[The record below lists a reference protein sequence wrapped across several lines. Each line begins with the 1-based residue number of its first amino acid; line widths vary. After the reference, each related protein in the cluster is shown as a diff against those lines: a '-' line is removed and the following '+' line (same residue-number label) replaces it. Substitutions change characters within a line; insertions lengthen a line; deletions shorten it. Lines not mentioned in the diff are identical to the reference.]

1 MYKSLK
7 SQVKDIDSKGL
18 VVVAANAFG
27 NVDVQGD
34 MSMTGS
40 FAKTIQ
46 ENFNRVKWFL
56 NHDTTLLLGVP
67 VAAQETPQYLEITGQ
82 LNMNKEMSRN
92 IFEDYKLYAEYGK
105 TLEHSIGVDA
115 IKWSQEGTIRKVSEW
130 RLWEFSTLTAWG
142 ANENTPMLSIKDAKS
157 EMDWLNLRLDKGK
170 YTDEKFLEI
179 EKQIQL
185 LKSLIEEPA
194 IATPTTEPIDWKSL
208 SDTFIQ
214 SLKK

>member
-7 SQVKDIDSKGL
+7 SQVKDVTNQGL

-34 MSMTGS
+34 MSVNGS
-40 FAKTIQ
+40 FSKTIN
-46 ENFNRVKWFL
+46 ENFARVKWFL

-67 VAAQETPQYLEITGQ
+67 VSAQETPQYLEITGQ

-105 TLEHSIGVDA
+105 SLEHSIGVDA
-115 IKWSQEGTIRKVSEW
+115 IKWSMEGQIRKVTEW
-130 RLWEFSTLTAWG
+130 KLWEFSTLTAWG
-142 ANENTPMLSIKDAKS
+142 ANEKTPMLSIKDAKG
-157 EMDWLNLRLDKGK
+157 EMDWLNLKLDKGN
-170 YTDEKFLEI
+170 YTDEKFKEI

-185 LKSLIEEPA
+185 LKSLIEEPGKP
-194 IATPTTEPIDWKSL
+194 TPTTEPIDWKSL